1 MPSAKQDA
9 DGPLLLGRSH
19 PIDELRRH
27 IALAARTSAKVLVLG
42 ETGAGKDV
50 VARLIHAQSARAP
63 KPFVAVNCSGIP
75 ESLLESELFGHVQGS
90 FTDAHRDRLGLV
102 RQAEGGT
109 LFLDEV
115 GEMSARMQAV
125 LLRFTETGHIQP
137 VGLDTPVPPANV
149 RIIAATNRDL
159 RARVAEGAFREDLY
173 YRLNVLTIHVPPLRD
188 RGDDVLLLLKH
199 LVKQAAQT
207 FGRPCPSLSPDA
219 EQLLV
224 AYSWPGNVR
233 ELRNVTERLVAH
245 CPSGTVTP
253 DDLPADIRESLRLD
267 ASGATRFVRQP
278 VTPPLTSLPGR
289 DQVQELWDR
298 LVSGES
304 FWDVV
309 HSAFMGRELARTEL
323 AALIDRGLQATNG
336 SYQRLVPLF
345 NMPPEDYKRFHAFL
359 YQQRCNLPVAPYRMA
374 RAGRKSARG
383 GEATGTRRN
392 ASKPAN

>member
-1 MPSAKQDA
+1 MPSAKRDA

-19 PIDELRRH
+19 LIEELRRH
-27 IALAARTSAKVLVLG
+27 IALAARTDAKVLVLG

-50 VARLIHAQSARAP
+50 VARLIHAQSARATR
-63 KPFVAVNCSGIP
+63 PFVAVNCSGIP
-75 ESLLESELFGHVQGS
+75 ESLLESELFGHMQGS

-125 LLRFTETGHIQP
+125 LLRFTETGHVQP
-137 VGLDTPVPPANV
+137 LGLDTPVPPANV

-159 RARVAEGAFREDLY
+159 RELVVDGGFREDLY
-173 YRLNVLTIHVPPLRD
+173 YRLNVLTIYVPPLRE

-199 LVKQAAQT
+199 LVEQAAQT
-207 FGRPCPSLSPDA
+207 FGRPCPTLSPDA

-253 DDLPADIRESLRLD
+253 NDLPSDIRESMRVD
-267 ASGATRFVRQP
+267 APRSTRFVRHP
-278 VTPPLTSLPGR
+278 VMPPLVTPPGR
-289 DQVQELWDR
+289 DYVEELWDR
-298 LVSGES
+298 LMSGES

-323 AALIDRGLQATNG
+323 AALIDRGLQATSG

-359 YQQRCNLPVAPYRMA
+359 YQQRCNLPVAPYRMT
-374 RAGRKSARG
+374 RAGRKSRG
-383 GEATGTRRN
+383 GEASGTGRS
-392 ASKPAN
+392 APKPTN